1 MDKETVWDE
10 VILRLEAIVG
20 IKKVYEGFR
29 DLDSIPDAN
38 KPCIMVEP
46 DVTEVLEENY
56 DEAGGNYAL
65 EQLNL
70 IVWVLFIVWEKDI
83 QVTGKLGVSGVFD
96 WEKAVKNKL
105 TEAPINL
112 GNKLAKIR
120 FDRVTYL
127 RSVGETTKGIVRL
140 IQIEVGLLGKY
151 ST

>member
-1 MDKETVWDE
+1 MDKETAWDE

-29 DLDSIPDAN
+29 DLESIPDSH

-46 DVTEVLEENY
+46 DGTEVLEENY
-56 DEAGGNYAL
+56 DELGGNYAL
-65 EQLNL
+65 EQVNL
-70 IVWVLFIVWEKDI
+70 IVWVLFVVWEKDMA
-83 QVTGKLGVSGVFD
+83 VTGKAGVSGVWD

-105 TEAPINL
+105 TSAPINL
-112 GNKLAKIR
+112 NNKVDKVR
-120 FDRVTYL
+120 FGSGIYL

-140 IQIEVGLLGKY
+140 IQLEVGLLGKY